1 MIIDVLTLFPEMF
14 QGPLSASIV
23 KRAIKKGVLSVNLVN
38 YREFCKDKHKQV
50 DDYPFGGA
58 KGMVIKPEPI
68 FEAVDFLKEK
78 RKNIIKG
85 KSFPIIYLTPQGE
98 IYNQKM
104 AMELSKEQYIII
116 LCGHYKDVDYRV
128 REHLVTHEISIGDYV
143 LSGGELPAM
152 VIIDS
157 LARIQE
163 GVLTHI
169 ESAETDSFQNNLLDG
184 PYYTRPRV
192 YRGYRV
198 PDVLLSGD
206 HKKIEEWQKR
216 KRIEFTKKRRK
227 DLVND

>member
-1 MIIDVLTLFPEMF
+1 MIIDILTLFPEMF
-14 QGPLSASIV
+14 KSPLSASIV
-23 KRAIKKGVLSVNLVN
+23 KRAKEKGILSLDFVN
-38 YREFCKDKHKQV
+38 YREFCHDKHKQV

-68 FEAVDFLKEK
+68 FEAIDYLKEK
-78 RKNIIKG
+78 RKDIIKG
-85 KSFPIIYLTPQGE
+85 KPFPIIYLTPQGE
-98 IYNQKM
+98 RYNQKI
-104 AMELSKEQYIII
+104 AKELSKEEYIVI

-128 REHLVTHEISIGDYV
+128 REHLVTHEISIGDYI

-163 GVLTHI
+163 GVLTHS

-184 PYYTRPRV
+184 PYYTRPRE
-192 YRGYRV
+192 YRGYKV
-198 PDVLLSGD
+198 PDILLSGD
-206 HKKIEEWQKR
+206 HKKIQEWQKR

-227 DLVND
+227 DLLND

>member
-23 KRAIKKGVLSVNLVN
+23 KRAIKKGVLSVDLVN

-78 RKNIIKG
+78 RKNIIKE
-85 KSFPIIYLTPQGE
+85 KNFPIIYLTPQGE

-216 KRIEFTKKRRK
+216 KRIEFTKKRRQ

>member
-85 KSFPIIYLTPQGE
+85 
-98 IYNQKM
+98 
-104 AMELSKEQYIII
+104 
-116 LCGHYKDVDYRV
+116 
-128 REHLVTHEISIGDYV
+128 
-143 LSGGELPAM
+143 
-152 VIIDS
+152 
-157 LARIQE
+157 
-163 GVLTHI
+163 
-169 ESAETDSFQNNLLDG
+169 
-184 PYYTRPRV
+184 
-192 YRGYRV
+192 
-198 PDVLLSGD
+198 
-206 HKKIEEWQKR
+206 
-216 KRIEFTKKRRK
+216 
-227 DLVND
+227 

>member
-23 KRAIKKGVLSVNLVN
+23 KRAIKKGVLSVDLIN

-78 RKNIIKG
+78 RKNIIKE
-85 KSFPIIYLTPQGE
+85 KNFPIIYLTPQGE

-116 LCGHYKDVDYRV
+116 LCGHYKDIDYRV

-216 KRIEFTKKRRK
+216 KRIEFTKKRRQ